1 MLKRIR
7 WQTILAAAAGALL
20 LISASGVA
28 NAQYITICVQKGKIK
43 GINVQCNGNQVELTW
58 VIIGPP
64 GYQGPTGPQ
73 GVRGPEGPQGDI
85 GLAGS
90 AGPQGPQGPAGPQ
103 GAQGAQGGPGATGP
117 TGPQGV
123 TGVQGPQGLAG
134 GKGATGPDGPQ
145 GPAGPQGAQGAQG
158 GPGAD
163 GPQGPQGIQGPI
175 GDVGLQGPQGPAG
188 KDGTNGAN
196 ASDAV
201 TLYGGNLGNHFA
213 TVHGGV
219 PPRLGPG
226 RDFNTG
232 TELMYSPGN
241 GEGLFV
247 LTPAAGTLDH
257 YRAMIDQAPGSTAQQ
272 LPGTYFFGPCVSSSA
287 YDDTTIVCF
296 QTEHCAAADPE
307 TSCADDTD
315 PVAVNAGDLIG
326 FWGGADSGGAAVTAG
341 FGIPTHNVDASWS
354 MTFTPLPPG

>member
-1 MLKRIR
+1 MRDGEQEMLKRIR

-28 NAQYITICVQKGKIK
+28 NAQWITICVQKGKIK
-43 GINVQCNGNQVELTW
+43 GINVTCNGNQVQLTW
-58 VIIGPP
+58 AIIGPT
-64 GYQGPTGPQ
+64 GYQGPQGPQ
-73 GVRGPEGPQGDI
+73 GVQGPEGPQGDT
-85 GLAGS
+85 GYAG
-90 AGPQGPQGPAGPQ
+90 ATGPNGPQGPAGPQ
-103 GAQGAQGGPGATGP
+103 GAQGDQGGPGAKGP
-117 TGPQGV
+117 T
-123 TGVQGPQGLAG
+123 
-134 GKGATGPDGPQ
+134 
-145 GPAGPQGAQGAQG
+145 
-158 GPGAD
+158 
-163 GPQGPQGIQGPI
+163 GPQGIQGPI
-175 GDVGLQGPQGPAG
+175 GDVGDQGPQGAPGNPG
-188 KDGTNGAN
+188 KPGVD

-201 TLYGGNLGNHFA
+201 TLYGGNLGNYFA

-226 RDFNTG
+226 RDFDND

-241 GEGLFV
+241 GEGL
-247 LTPAAGTLDH
+247 LMPAPADGTLDH

-272 LPGTYFFGPCVSSSA
+272 FPGTYFFGPCVSSTA
-287 YDDTTIVCF
+287 FDDTTIVCF

-326 FWGGADSGGAAVTAG
+326 FWGGSDSGAGAVAAG

-354 MTFTPLPPG
+354 MTFTHAPVM